1 MRKLDRERKRKQR
14 ECERQRAL
22 KAGLEG
28 SGPQMSRACLGAPAR
43 AAIDEA
49 LEKLGQDQRLSRAG
63 LRRRLTRI
71 ALVEEARLAAV
82 PGT

>member
-1 MRKLDRERKRKQR
+1 VRKLDCARKRKQR
-14 ECERQRAL
+14 ERERQRAL
-22 KAGLEG
+22 ETTAEG
-28 SGPQMSRACLGAPAR
+28 FGPQMSRACLGAPAR

-49 LEKLGQDQRLSRAG
+49 LEKLGQDQRMSRAC